1 LDTTAQIIKEF
12 GLHFFKA
19 VCQKDEEFTFKS
31 ETPNNELDIDSKSY
45 FCVVTS
51 GSFLSENENRD
62 NMTFKPTKRRVAD
75 GMVLPGQNKFKALE
89 DNSIYYCVSVLHA
102 RPSTKDFHTMYKLKH
117 EYLEVGQ
124 VFTLR
129 FEDNDLTLISL
140 GITGEAVI
148 TDGANVTQT
157 ALEDGQRL
165 MVPDNGSIVFTA
177 TTAGHIVVGKR
188 KFMPAS

>member
-1 LDTTAQIIKEF
+1 MDTTAQIIKDL
-12 GLHFFKA
+12 GLHLFKA
-19 VCQKDEEFTFKS
+19 VCQKDEEFTFIS

-45 FCVVTS
+45 FCVVTA

-62 NMTFKPTKRRVAD
+62 DMTFKPTKRRVAD

-89 DNSIYYCVSVLHA
+89 DNSVYYCLSVL
-102 RPSTKDFHTMYKLKH
+102 PSRFSRDFHAMYKLKH
-117 EYLEVGQ
+117 EYLEAGQ
-124 VFTLR
+124 SITVQFV
-129 FEDNDLTLISL
+129 DNDLAMFSL

-157 ALEDGQRL
+157 TLEDGQRL